1 MEVSPPPVLLCVGK
15 SRLVSAPGE
24 KNVSL
29 GIKNINPMNNSV
41 EPSKSESIVTLV
53 LSKSVLASSDF
64 LKGAGDDEIC
74 MIHHGNEISS

>member
-1 MEVSPPPVLLCVGK
+1 
-15 SRLVSAPGE
+15 
-24 KNVSL
+24 
-29 GIKNINPMNNSV
+29 MNNSV